1 MGATSTVVEAPGV
14 WPNSIVLA
22 TMNRDT
28 GGAAGLLSPV
38 VVAPDKVRLVLVNY
52 TENEIN
58 LGAVD
63 VALLA
68 FK

>member
-1 MGATSTVVEAPGV
+1 
-14 WPNSIVLA
+14 
-22 TMNRDT
+22 MNRDT

-63 VALLA
+63 VTLLA